1 MLAFDA
7 TSREECTAERANSN
21 IPQQALVL
29 LNDPAFLEASRVFA
43 GRILEA
49 DGDEESKIRWAMRE
63 AVSRA
68 PIDDEVTLLV
78 ALYRDQFARYRSA
91 PDDAE
96 ALLSVG
102 AAENQH
108 ADRAA
113 ELAAWTQV
121 ARAIFN
127 LYETTSRY

>member
-7 TSREECTAERANSN
+7 TSREECTAERAKSN

-29 LNDPAFLEASRVFA
+29 LNDPMFLEASRVFA
-43 GRILEA
+43 GRIVET
-49 DGDEESKIRWAMRE
+49 DGDEEAKVRWAMRE
-63 AVSRA
+63 AVSRS
-68 PIDDEVTLLV
+68 PLDQEVLLLV
-78 ALYRDQFARYRSA
+78 SLYRDQLRRYQDA
-91 PDDAE
+91 PDDAQ

-102 AAENQH
+102 ASANRH
-108 ADRAA
+108 ADRPA

-121 ARAIFN
+121 TRAIFN